1 MWSYFNDRFWI
12 VLNLLRFKLQ
22 GIKHG
27 GKLRVCGRI
36 GLRVLKT
43 AKVNIGYNFLVFSG
57 NMVNPMGRNISS
69 FIKVGEK
76 GQLII
81 GNKSGMS
88 SAVIWCEEKIEIG
101 NNVKIGALAIITDSD
116 AHSLDPEMRLDPNLD
131 RLNVKKE
138 PIKICD
144 NVLIGAGSFILKGV
158 TIGENSIIGAGSVVT
173 KDIPANVIAA
183 GNPCKVIREL

>member
-1 MWSYFNDRFWI
+1 MIRYFTDRFWI
-12 VLNLLRFKLQ
+12 LYYIFRFKMK
-22 GIKHG
+22 GISHG
-27 GKLRVCGRI
+27 GKLRICGRM
-36 GLRVLKT
+36 GLTITKG
-43 AKVNIGYNFLVFSG
+43 AKFEVGYNFLVFSG
-57 NMVNPMGRNISS
+57 NMVTPMGRNISS

-88 SAVIWCEEKIEIG
+88 SAVIRCEEKIEIG

-131 RLNVKKE
+131 RLNVKKK